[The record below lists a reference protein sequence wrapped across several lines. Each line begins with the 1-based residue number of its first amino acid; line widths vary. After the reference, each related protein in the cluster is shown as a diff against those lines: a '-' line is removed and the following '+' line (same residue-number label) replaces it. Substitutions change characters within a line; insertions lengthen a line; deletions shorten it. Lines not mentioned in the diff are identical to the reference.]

1 MNYKEFYCSIS
12 VTDNNVRII
21 DGVVKNDTANI
32 VHATLMNGTR
42 PLDFSGF
49 TDIVLMILRPDGK
62 KIQAIAA
69 SDAQYNIDNP
79 YSIEIADPKTGR
91 VSFTLKGQATLLTGT
106 HFAQIAVLSYG
117 AVLTTARINY
127 RVGEALYEEN
137 AVISEIVSE
146 DEYSGIM
153 NVVRQCSVII
163 SSEENRQL
171 AENLRLQRD
180 EERDEIETN
189 RDARM
194 AEIEE
199 QARTYFENA
208 EDYVILTETYKNL
221 AYQYALLAQE
231 PSKEALAEIVASMS
245 LATEEFVN
253 NKVAAMA
260 QSSDF
265 DAGSFTDEDSTV
277 RLLQIRR
284 GNDND
289 LPSLGDGEMGLSLD
303 KRQMYVG
310 VGGEN
315 VPLNGVYEAGSTAP
329 ERTDI
334 LWVDTSTGSLKY
346 HDGMEWKPTAAASFA

>member
-12 VTDNNVRII
+12 VTDNNVQII
-21 DGVVKNDTANI
+21 DGVVKDDTANI
-32 VHATLMNGTR
+32 VHATLMNGTK
-42 PLDFSGF
+42 PMDFSGY
-49 TDIVLMILRPDGK
+49 TDIVLMILKPDGT
-62 KIQAIAA
+62 KIQAIVA

-91 VSFTLKGQATLLTGT
+91 ISFTLKGQATLLTGT

-127 RVGEALYEEN
+127 RVGDALYEGN
-137 AVISEIVSE
+137 TAISDVVSE
-146 DEYSGIM
+146 DEYVGIM

-163 SSEENRQL
+163 SSEESRQM

-180 EERDEIETN
+180 EERNETDIN

-208 EDYVILTETYKNL
+208 EDYVALTETYKNL
-221 AYQYALLAQE
+221 AYQYVLLAQK

-245 LATEEFVN
+245 LATEDFVN
-253 NKVAAMA
+253 NAVAAMA

-265 DAGSFTDEDSTV
+265 DAGSFTDEDSAV

-289 LPSLGDGEMGLSLD
+289 LPSLEDGEMGLSLD
-303 KRQMYVG
+303 KRQAYVG
-310 VGGEN
+310 AGGEN
-315 VPLNGVYEAGSTAP
+315 VPLNGVYEAGSAAP

-334 LWVDTSTGSLKY
+334 LWVDTFTGSLKY
-346 HDGMEWKPTAAASFA
+346 HDGTEWKPTATASFA